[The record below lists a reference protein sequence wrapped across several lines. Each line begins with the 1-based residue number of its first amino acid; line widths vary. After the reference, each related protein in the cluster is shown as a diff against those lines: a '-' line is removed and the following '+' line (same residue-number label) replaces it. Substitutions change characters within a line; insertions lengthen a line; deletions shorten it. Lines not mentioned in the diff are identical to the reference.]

1 MWGGEA
7 ERDLGALHPS
17 PYAEEEIAG
26 EQRAAL
32 IHSALSKGHHQLLS
46 LCPLWALSPE
56 LLGAE
61 FRVAF
66 RNRTGNARSCGPVLQ
81 AFQRLAGG

>member
-7 ERDLGALHPS
+7 EHNPDALHPS

-32 IHSALSKGHHQLLS
+32 IHSALSKGHYQFLS

-56 LLGAE
+56 LVRAE

-81 AFQRLAGG
+81 PFQKLAGR

>member
-7 ERDLGALHPS
+7 ERDPGALHPS

-32 IHSALSKGHHQLLS
+32 INSTLSKGHHQLLWS
-46 LCPLWALSPE
+46 LMGS
-56 LLGAE
+56 
-61 FRVAF
+61 V
-66 RNRTGNARSCGPVLQ
+66 T
-81 AFQRLAGG
+81 